1 VTTLGLGLGLK
12 AAALFA
18 DTDPAARDWAAA
30 LYVIQMVFDHAD
42 GELARLADK
51 TSAFGHQYDRVVV
64 LVVKI
69 AIFVGMGIGLRAE
82 IAGGWTIIAGLAA
95 GAAFATIFGLR
106 TEIARLR
113 GNAALAQPDLGGFEL
128 EDILYLIAPVTW
140 LGYLAP
146 FVLAAGVGAPIFA
159 LWILRQWAVA
169 RRS

>member
-1 VTTLGLGLGLK
+1 VTTLGLVLGLT

-18 DTDPAARDWAAA
+18 DTDPATRNWAAA
-30 LYVIQMVFDHAD
+30 LYVIQMVLDHAD

-51 TSAFGHQYDRVVV
+51 TSAFGHQYDRVVN
-64 LVVKI
+64 LIVKT
-69 AIFVGMGIGLRAE
+69 AIFVGMGIGMRAE
-82 IAGGWTIIAGLAA
+82 VAGGWTVIAGLAA
-95 GAAFATIFGLR
+95 GTAFATIFGLR
-106 TEIARLR
+106 TEIGRRR

-128 EDILYLIAPVTW
+128 EDILYLVAPVTW

-146 FVLAAGVGAPIFA
+146 FVLTAGVGAPIFA